1 MNEIQDGL
9 KKIRE
14 YIAHMVL
21 TMDGNIGVPPKCV
34 VNPIQR
40 EWCSICQVGWN
51 QNVIYIVDDGCYKYY
66 LVEFICIICE
76 AFYLLELVLK
86 ARSLWLFLEV
96 TINKVFDILLNL

>member
-1 MNEIQDGL
+1 MNYMGSGLAHGCSQVWHRFIIQVSFEKRITYSQMNEIQDGL

-40 EWCSICQVGWN
+40 E
-51 QNVIYIVDDGCYKYY
+51 
-66 LVEFICIICE
+66 
-76 AFYLLELVLK
+76 
-86 ARSLWLFLEV
+86 
-96 TINKVFDILLNL
+96 